1 MHEKITT
8 VGGGNE
14 AVWNTVKEEERSK
27 TSCGPSCGVP
37 ELPPTEKGRRRRALT
52 SQVGVQGCSKKK
64 KAALKEKHSWA
75 FLLQALLSRLREQ
88 PE

>member
-37 ELPPTEKGRRRRALT
+37 ELPPTEPGWGTGML
-52 SQVGVQGCSKKK
+52 KKK
-64 KAALKEKHSWA
+64 KKLH
-75 FLLQALLSRLREQ
+75 
-88 PE
+88 